1 MGGLKAEIAD
11 EIRMFKPQSLKEVIN
26 LARMRDD
33 QIARQ
38 RRFMRLP
45 PVRAP
50 ITLPQATHVDPAIPA
65 KPIKRLS
72 WEEMQRKRA

>member
-11 EIRMFKPQSLKEVIN
+11 GIQMFKPQLLKEVIN
-26 LARMRDD
+26 LAWMRDD
-33 QIARQ
+33 QLAWQ

-50 ITLPQATHVDPAIPA
+50 IALPQATRVDPATLA

-72 WEEMQRKRA
+72 WEEM